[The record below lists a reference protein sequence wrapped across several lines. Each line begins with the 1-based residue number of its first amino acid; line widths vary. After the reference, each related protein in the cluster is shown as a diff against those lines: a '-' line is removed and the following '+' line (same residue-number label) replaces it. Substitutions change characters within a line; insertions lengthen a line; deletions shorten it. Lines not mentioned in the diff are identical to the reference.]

1 MRMNENRKS
10 TRVLM
15 LETPGRLAE
24 NAGAPSEPQRHDVL
38 RCLSHCLRGKDKSMI
53 SLEESHKAS

>member
-24 NAGAPSEPQRHDVL
+24 NAGAPPCPWPIPSEPQEHDVL
-38 RCLSHCLRGKDKSMI
+38 RCLSHCLRGKGKV
-53 SLEESHKAS
+53 KA